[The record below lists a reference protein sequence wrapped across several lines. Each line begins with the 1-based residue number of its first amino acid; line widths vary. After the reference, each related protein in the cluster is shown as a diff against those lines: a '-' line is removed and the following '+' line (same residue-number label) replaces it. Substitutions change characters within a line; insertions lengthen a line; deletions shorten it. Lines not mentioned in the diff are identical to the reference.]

1 MHIGIDVGGTST
13 DGVLLHRGELVQSV
27 KKPSR
32 QEDLAETILAVLD
45 GLLEGRDAG
54 AVRRLVISTTLVTN
68 LLATQKGA
76 RTALILVPGRGL
88 PFDFYRIAPDTY
100 FLKGNIDFRGKVTEP
115 VEEAEIE
122 RAVADIR
129 ARGIGR
135 IAVAA
140 KFSNRNRTVEQE
152 IARAIKRL
160 YPEATVV
167 LGSET
172 ANRLNFPRRAVTAY
186 YSAVTA
192 PEWNGF
198 ADRIEEAL
206 HRRGLKAPVDIL
218 KADGGTMPLVL
229 SRENPVE
236 TVFSG
241 PAASAM
247 GAVALSRRKENA
259 VVIDI
264 GGTTS
269 DIALLID
276 GEPLHASGGA
286 LINGRLTHINA
297 LALRSLALGGDS
309 AVKGESGRVEITAE
323 RFGPAACFGG
333 PVATVSDAFACHR
346 GLKLGEAER
355 AREKIA
361 AAAAAAGLEPGPFA
375 AAVVEQ
381 ALERLGALIQGM
393 FREWENEPAYKVWEI
408 VHRRRFRLDRLYGI
422 GGAAELI
429 VPLLAD
435 RLGVPYLVHR
445 LAPVANAL
453 GTAVA
458 RPTLA
463 VSLYADTQQKRYLV
477 DREGIEGSID
487 NPEGFRLEEARKTAA
502 QCLARLAAARGAAQ
516 YLNDTRVI
524 LAEQF
529 NMIRGFSR
537 VGKIFRVDV
546 QIAPGLIDEFEGV
559 AD

>member
-1 MHIGIDVGGTST
+1 M
-13 DGVLLHRGELVQSV
+13 
-27 KKPSR
+27 
-32 QEDLAETILAVLD
+32 
-45 GLLEGRDAG
+45 
-54 AVRRLVISTTLVTN
+54 
-68 LLATQKGA
+68 
-76 RTALILVPGRGL
+76 
-88 PFDFYRIAPDTY
+88 
-100 FLKGNIDFRGKVTEP
+100 
-115 VEEAEIE
+115 
-122 RAVADIR
+122 
-129 ARGIGR
+129 
-135 IAVAA
+135 AA

-160 YPEATVV
+160 YPAARVV

-186 YSAVTA
+186 YSAVAA

-218 KADGGTMPLVL
+218 KADGGTMPLAL
-229 SRENPVE
+229 SRDNPVE
-236 TVFSG
+236 TIFSG

-276 GEPLHASGGA
+276 GEPLHASRGA
-286 LINGRLTHINA
+286 LINGRFTHINA
-297 LALRSLALGGDS
+297 LALRSLALGGDC

-333 PVATVSDAFACHR
+333 PVATVSDAFACHC

-361 AAAAAAGLEPGPFA
+361 AAAAGAGLEPGPFA

-422 GGAAELI
+422 GGAADLI
-429 VPLLAD
+429 VPLLAE
-435 RLGVPYLVHR
+435 RLGVPYLVHS

-453 GTAVA
+453 GAAVA

-463 VSLYADTQQKRYLV
+463 VSLYADTQQALPR
-477 DREGIEGSID
+477 
-487 NPEGFRLEEARKTAA
+487 
-502 QCLARLAAARGAAQ
+502 
-516 YLNDTRVI
+516 
-524 LAEQF
+524 
-529 NMIRGFSR
+529 
-537 VGKIFRVDV
+537 
-546 QIAPGLIDEFEGV
+546 
-559 AD
+559 